1 MRRLSILSVLIAAML
16 AGCGQVIVFGH
27 VMREGNSSVQ
37 PKEEG
42 SGSGGPAPQATAPA
56 SAAPAPAPGSA
67 AATPAAPASASGP
80 ASTAA
85 TASASTLARDA
96 SIASVAASSPPPAK
110 SPALAH
116 VVKAVN
122 LTITPEASAR
132 VTGDASRFTADAL
145 LDAIKSE
152 LRSRKLLDEQSANAS
167 GTAEIVVDGLA
178 TRATTNAIVFGY
190 KMLAGTLEGDIRV
203 TGAGGESTGARIVA
217 ESKLTIAA
225 SGDDKNPLGPLY
237 RRFAV
242 LAADRLAGVASAP
255 KDPSGIPRY

>member
-56 SAAPAPAPGSA
+56 SAA
-67 AATPAAPASASGP
+67 
-80 ASTAA
+80 
-85 TASASTLARDA
+85 
-96 SIASVAASSPPPAK
+96 ASSPPPAK
-110 SPALAH
+110 SPAIAH

-203 TGAGGESTGARIVA
+203 TGAGVESTGSRIVA